1 MVRVYAILIPV
12 AMVAVGVAGRR
23 VLYAQDFIIGPLLFF
38 FLDFSFLFLL
48 EIKQTINYDEK
59 KSINYSNHL
68 FHVFLDHIEE
78 VDLASGRVGRSR

>member
-38 FLDFSFLFLL
+38 FPRLFSFLFLL

-59 KSINYSNHL
+59 SL
-68 FHVFLDHIEE
+68 
-78 VDLASGRVGRSR
+78 